1 MRKLLSIIIA
11 LTLVFSMAVV
21 LTACNNKTDE
31 PTSDVSDEDTIATE
45 ITEETDTETE
55 ASEEDTEDANL
66 PNAGDTVKIGTTSV
80 TIPEGWTVE
89 EYTEGEEIELQ
100 PADAFLESVTV
111 SLNKVYGDDHAKEWA
126 DNING
131 NYGGDKEIDT
141 VEIGGKSFYRVKAED
156 EQNICFADIDD
167 SNYIKV
173 SVMFMPWE
181 ESEPVLSTI
190 TFE

>member
-11 LTLVFSMAVV
+11 FTLVFSMAVV

-100 PADAFLESVTV
+100 PADAFLESVTI

-156 EQNICFADIDD
+156 EQNICFTDIDD